1 MPAFYMFGPP
11 NPINQSDIHHRITHF
26 GNFFLQQR
34 HAANIT
40 TNVMETFTVIN
51 SIYRNRSFWYSSSV
65 SWFSSC
71 NMLLLDWC
79 NDFGQTKRT
88 LFFTCYCYCY
98 CYRYCCCFP
107 IIYWWWCTNA
117 KVAAL
122 SSTSSS
128 LKEFIIYLLLLFLL
142 LFHYFACMEMGG
154 EGGGHWSLLIYTL
167 VSK

>member
-1 MPAFYMFGPP
+1 MSLGSSYACLLYVWPP
-11 NPINQSDIHHRITHF
+11 NPTNQSDIHHRITHF

-88 LFFTCYCYCY
+88 LF
-98 CYRYCCCFP
+98 
-107 IIYWWWCTNA
+107 
-117 KVAAL
+117 
-122 SSTSSS
+122 S
-128 LKEFIIYLLLLFLL
+128 LVIVTGTATATVVVVVFQLFIDDD
-142 LFHYFACMEMGG
+142 APMQ
-154 EGGGHWSLLIYTL
+154 
-167 VSK
+167 K